1 MKTLKKNIKELIE
14 DIREAFI
21 ELDDLI
27 SNIFISQEVSIMIHD
42 VLKVILAA
50 DLFAFILAIILLIIA
65 FIICRI
71 KRKK

>member
-1 MKTLKKNIKELIE
+1 MKTLKKNIKELFE

-21 ELDDLI
+21 ELDDTI
-27 SNIFISQEVSIMIHD
+27 SNIFISQEVKNMIRD
-42 VLKVILAA
+42 ILKVILAA